1 MNNAT
6 LESLTIETIDERV
19 RKVIAETFRLS
30 HEAAQSDL
38 RMGNPSNWDSL
49 GHIELVLEIEKEF
62 GILFPNFVI
71 AELVSAP
78 AIVRAIEEIT
88 SR

>member
-6 LESLTIETIDERV
+6 LESLTIDERV

-30 HEAAQSDL
+30 HEEAQSDL
-38 RMGNPSNWDSL
+38 RMGSPSNWDSL
-49 GHIELVLEIEKEF
+49 GHMGLVMEIEKEF
-62 GILFPNFVI
+62 GLQFPNFVI

-78 AIVRAIEEIT
+78 AIVRTIEEIA